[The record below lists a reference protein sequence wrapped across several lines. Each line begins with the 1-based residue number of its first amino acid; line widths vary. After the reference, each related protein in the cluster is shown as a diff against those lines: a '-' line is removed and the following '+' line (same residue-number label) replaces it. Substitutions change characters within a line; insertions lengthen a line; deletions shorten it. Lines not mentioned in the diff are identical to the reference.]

1 MPTEYLKKASKT
13 SVADANDV
21 SELVENI
28 LEEIRSGGESV
39 VEKYAKQFDK
49 YDGNIFLTEDEIEKA
64 AEAIP
69 ENLKDDI
76 RFARDNVRKFA
87 EAQKST
93 ISDTEIEIVPGLIAG
108 QKSIPC
114 QSVGC
119 YVPGGR
125 YSHIASAIMTVTT
138 AKVAGCEHIAVCSPP
153 RPNIGI
159 NPAIIY
165 TSRICGADKIQ
176 PSPVGYSCWSRKSVC
191 GGSQAHFVWSSGH

>member
-93 ISDTEIEIVPGLIAG
+93 ISDTEIEIVPGL
-108 QKSIPC
+108 
-114 QSVGC
+114 
-119 YVPGGR
+119 
-125 YSHIASAIMTVTT
+125 
-138 AKVAGCEHIAVCSPP
+138 
-153 RPNIGI
+153 
-159 NPAIIY
+159 
-165 TSRICGADKIQ
+165 
-176 PSPVGYSCWSRKSVC
+176 
-191 GGSQAHFVWSSGH
+191 

>member
-13 SVADANDV
+13 SVADANNV

-28 LEEIRSGGESV
+28 LDEIRSGGETV
-39 VEKYAKQFDK
+39 VEKYARQFDK
-49 YDGNIFLTEDEIEKA
+49 YVGNIILTEDEIEKA

-69 ENLKDDI
+69 EKLKDDI

-87 EAQKST
+87 KAQKGT
-93 ISDTEIEIVPGLIAG
+93 ISDTEVEIVPGLVAG

-138 AKVAGCEHIAVCSPP
+138 ANVAGCDHIAVCSPP
-153 RPNIGI
+153 RPDIGI
-159 NPAIIY
+159 NPAIVY
-165 TSRICGADKIQ
+165 TSAFA
-176 PSPVGYSCWSRKSVC
+176 VLTE
-191 GGSQAHFVWSSGH
+191 F